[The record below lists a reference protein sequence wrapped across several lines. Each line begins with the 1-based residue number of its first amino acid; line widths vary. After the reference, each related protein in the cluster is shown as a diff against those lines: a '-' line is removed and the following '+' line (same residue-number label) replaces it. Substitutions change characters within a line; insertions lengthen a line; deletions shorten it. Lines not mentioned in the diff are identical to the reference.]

1 MDKHGCCTNF
11 SSRAATSELEV
22 HQDNITDVLFESS
35 YENVK
40 ACEAYIPEV
49 DKSLF
54 KNPTSFFFIHLN
66 IASLQAHFDKLI
78 EFLSNFST
86 PPTIIFLSE
95 TRINVTPS
103 TNINIPNYTFTHLPS
118 PPIVGG
124 VGAYISQGS
133 HSSGKIRNSGYVIII

>member
-1 MDKHGCCTNF
+1 MDKNGCITNF

-22 HQDNITDVLFESS
+22 NQDNITDVLFEFC

-49 DKSLF
+49 NKSLF
-54 KNPTSFFFIHLN
+54 KNPTSFFFIHRN
-66 IASLQAHFDKLI
+66 IASLQAQFDELI

-103 TNINIPNYTFTHLPS
+103 TNINIPNYILLAFLHP
-118 PPIVGG
+118 
-124 VGAYISQGS
+124 Q
-133 HSSGKIRNSGYVIII
+133 